1 MYNQRTNYITV
12 GLFVTA
18 MLAATVIWL
27 VLLTGGTGPRD
38 SYVLIFENVADVKF
52 GTQVRY
58 EGFPIGEVESISPVV
73 DGARMRFRI
82 DVSINR
88 DWRIPRDS
96 VARITASS
104 FLAAKTID
112 IASGDS
118 SDIIEAGGEIA
129 TAPAGDMFAVMATA
143 AREITELNRTSIR
156 PLLATL
162 NDLASTLA
170 DGAPRITEDMTSI
183 THRMNGSLAA
193 LQDILASE
201 NVQAIRR
208 VIQNVESTSGTL
220 AGSSDDLA
228 TTLRRADNLVRN
240 LDELVEENRSNLDQS
255 LKDVQ
260 YTLQSMTQ
268 TVDSIVYNLDG
279 AARNMN
285 EFSRLIRQNPGL
297 LLGGTPRQEISP
309 ATSSGNTAST
319 GGGVQ

>member
-1 MYNQRTNYITV
+1 MYNQRTNYVIV

-18 MLAATVIWL
+18 MLIAAVVWL
-27 VLLTGGTGPRD
+27 VQLTGRTGPRD

-58 EGFPIGEVESISPVV
+58 EGFPVGEVEAITPLA
-73 DGARMRFRI
+73 DGARMRFR
-82 DVSINR
+82 VEASIR
-88 DWRIPRDS
+88 RGWQIPRDS

-112 IASGDS
+112 IASGVS
-118 SDIIEAGGEIA
+118 PEAIAAGGEIA

-143 AREITELNRTSIR
+143 AAELTQLNRESIR

-162 NDLASTLA
+162 NDLAGTLA
-170 DGAPRITEDMTSI
+170 DGAPRITQDLTSV
-183 THRMNGSLAA
+183 TQRMNDGLAA
-193 LQDILASE
+193 VQEILASD

-208 VIQNVESTSGTL
+208 VIQNAESTSDTL
-220 AGSSDDLA
+220 AA
-228 TTLRRADNLVRN
+228 TLRRTDNLARN
-240 LDELVEENRSNLDQS
+240 LDELIEENRGNLDQS
-255 LKDVQ
+255 LEDVQ
-260 YTLQSMTQ
+260 YTLRSMTQ

-297 LLGGTPRQEISP
+297 LLGGSPREAVSP
-309 ATSSGNTAST
+309 AASSGDSAST
-319 GGGVQ
+319 GEGVQ

>member
-1 MYNQRTNYITV
+1 MYNQRTNYVIV

-18 MLAATVIWL
+18 MLTAAAVWV
-27 VLLTGGTGPRD
+27 VLLTGRTGPRD

-58 EGFPIGEVESISPVV
+58 EGFPVGEVEAIIPLP
-73 DGARMRFRI
+73 DGARMRFRVEANI
-82 DVSINR
+82 SR
-88 DWRIPRDS
+88 GWQIPRDS
-96 VARITASS
+96 VARVTASS

-112 IASGDS
+112 IASGVS
-118 SDIIEAGGEIA
+118 PEAIAAGGEIA

-143 AREITELNRTSIR
+143 AAELTQLNRESIR

-162 NDLASTLA
+162 NDLAGTLA
-170 DGAPRITEDMTSI
+170 DGAPRITEDLTSV
-183 THRMNGSLAA
+183 TQRMNDGLAA
-193 LQDILASE
+193 MQEVLASD

-208 VIQNVESTSGTL
+208 VIQNAESTSDTL
-220 AGSSDDLA
+220 AA
-228 TTLRRADNLVRN
+228 TLRRTDNLARN
-240 LDELVEENRSNLDQS
+240 LDELVEENRGNLDQS

-260 YTLQSMTQ
+260 YTLRTMTQ

-297 LLGGTPRQEISP
+297 LLGGSPREAVSP
-309 ATSSGNTAST
+309 ATSNGDSAST
-319 GGGVQ
+319 GEIIQ